1 MKGLLIVR
9 ALQYWA
15 DCDLVKSFLMCERA
29 KIFSSRRKLTFVG
42 QPKLN
47 DHYQERL
54 VIRDLERA

>member
-1 MKGLLIVR
+1 MR